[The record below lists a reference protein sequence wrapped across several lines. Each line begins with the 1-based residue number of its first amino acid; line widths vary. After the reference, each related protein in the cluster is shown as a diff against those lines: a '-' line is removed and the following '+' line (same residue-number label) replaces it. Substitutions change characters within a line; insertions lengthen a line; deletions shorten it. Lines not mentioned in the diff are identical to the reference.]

1 MNDLAML
8 ANTVIHLINK
18 QINADSNQVLS
29 DADIHGQQEY
39 DSVYKLIIF

>member
-8 ANTVIHLINK
+8 SNTVIHLINK

-29 DADIHGQQEY
+29 DVDIHAQQE
-39 DSVYKLIIF
+39 